1 MTAFAIRRL
10 RSADS
15 LEAVTQLLHRSFG
28 ELALR
33 GMACQ
38 CATQSVAQTRERI
51 ARGECFI
58 AVIGGDVIGTVTLE
72 PADRRSAI
80 ATYRDGATASVHQL
94 AVDPARQGEG
104 VGRALIA
111 HACAW
116 ARARRYDRLAL
127 DTPVGAT
134 RQVAWYMARGFDVA
148 ETVHVPG
155 RRYGSLVLTKQLA
168 AAQRASNQARYAV
181 ENAAGLGEAAPARH

>member
-10 RSADS
+10 RSGDS
-15 LEAVTQLLHRSFG
+15 LEAVTQLLHRAFG

-33 GMACQ
+33 GIDCQ
-38 CATQSVAQTRERI
+38 CATQSVTQTRERI
-51 ARGECFI
+51 ERGECFI
-58 AVIGGDVIGTVTLE
+58 AVIGGDVIGTITLE

-80 ATYRDGATASVHQL
+80 ATYRDAATASVHQL

-104 VGRALIA
+104 VGRSLIA

-116 ARARRYDRLAL
+116 ASARRYGRLAL

-155 RRYGSLVLTKQLA
+155 RRYGSLVLTRQLA
-168 AAQRASNQARYAV
+168 VAPGRTSAAMPATQRGIVQPAV
-181 ENAAGLGEAAPARH
+181 S